1 MKPYFILNYREKNFA
16 MLSGYPRMNGRIGA
30 RNHVAIIPT
39 VGCANDFIQKIRQN
53 VPGTVPILHHQGCA
67 QLKPDLEQVTRTLI
81 GLGVNPNVAAVLVV
95 SLGCESVSPQEVV
108 DGIAASGKPVA
119 LLSLQEEG
127 GFTKALRKG
136 IDVATRMCVE
146 ANAQERKSFALED
159 LVLGIKCGASDT
171 TSGLVSNTVVGFV
184 VDKVVDAGGTV
195 IFGETTEIIG
205 AEHILAKRAVNQ
217 HVAKRV
223 YEVVE
228 RMEAKAKAM
237 GVDMRGSQPTGGN
250 IRGGLTSIEEKS
262 LGAIVKGGSRPLQGV
277 LEYGEQPSGHGLY
290 FMDSPGM
297 EIVYLTGPA
306 AGGVQALLFSTG
318 LGAPQGFPLYPVIKI
333 CGNERTVSHLAEH
346 IDVDVSTLLRGEET
360 LEEAGNRLFT
370 ELVSV
375 ISGKKTKAEALGLD
389 GTVDIY
395 TWGSFI

>member
-1 MKPYFILNYREKNFA
+1 
-16 MLSGYPRMNGRIGA
+16 MLSGYSRTNGEMGA

-39 VGCANDFIQKIRQN
+39 AGCVNDFIRKIEQN

-67 QLKPDLEQVTRTLI
+67 QLKPDLEQVTQILI
-81 GLGVNPNVAAVLVV
+81 GLGINPNVTGVLVV
-95 SLGCESVSPQEVV
+95 SLGCESIVSQEVV
-108 DGIAASGKPVA
+108 DGIASSGKPVA

-127 GFTKALRKG
+127 GYTKALRKG
-136 IDVATRMCVE
+136 IEVASLMCVE
-146 ANAQERKSFALED
+146 ANAQERKPFSLED

-171 TSGLVSNTVVGFV
+171 TSGLVANPVIGVV
-184 VDKVVDAGGTV
+184 VDRVVDAGGTV

-205 AEHILAKRAVNQ
+205 AEHILAKRAVNKR
-217 HVAKRV
+217 VAKRV

-277 LEYGEQPSGHGLY
+277 LEYGERPTGKGLY

-306 AGGVQALLFSTG
+306 AGGVQVLLFSTG
-318 LGAPQGFPLYPVIKI
+318 LGAPQGFPLYPVVKV
-333 CGNERTVSHLAEH
+333 CGNERTANHLAEH
-346 IDVDVSTLLRGEET
+346 IDIDVSPVLRSEET

-370 ELVSV
+370 ELVEV
-375 ISGKKTKAEALGLD
+375 VSGKKTKAETLGFD
-389 GTVDIY
+389 STVDIY
-395 TWGSFI
+395 TLGSFI

>member
-1 MKPYFILNYREKNFA
+1 M
-16 MLSGYPRMNGRIGA
+16 GV

-39 VGCANDFIQKIRQN
+39 AGCVNDFIQKIRQK

-67 QLKPDLEQVTRTLI
+67 QLKPDLEQVTHTLI
-81 GLGVNPNVAAVLVV
+81 GLGINPNVAAVLVV

-108 DGIAASGKPVA
+108 DGIASSGKPVA
-119 LLSLQEEG
+119 LLSLQKEG

-136 IDVATRMCVE
+136 INVAKRMCAE
-146 ANAQERKSFALED
+146 AYVQERKSFSLED

-184 VDKVVDAGGTV
+184 VDKVIDAGGTV

-262 LGAIVKGGSRPLQGV
+262 LGAIVKGGSRPLQDV
-277 LEYGEQPSGHGLY
+277 LEYGEQPSGSGLY

-306 AGGVQALLFSTG
+306 AGGVQVLLFSTG

-333 CGNERTVSHLAEH
+333 CGNERTGSHLTEH
-346 IDVDVSTLLRGEET
+346 IDVDVSTILRGEET
-360 LEEAGNRLFT
+360 IEEAGNRLFT
-370 ELVSV
+370 ELVTV

>member
-1 MKPYFILNYREKNFA
+1 
-16 MLSGYPRMNGRIGA
+16 MLSGYTRMTGAMGA
-30 RNHVAIIPT
+30 RNHVALIPT
-39 VGCANDFIQKIRQN
+39 VGCANAFVRKIGQQ

-67 QLKPDLEQVTRTLI
+67 QLKPDLDQVTRTLI
-81 GLGVNPNVAAVLVV
+81 GLGINPNVAGVVVV
-95 SLGCESVSPQEVV
+95 SLGCESVAPQEVV

-127 GFTKALRKG
+127 GFAKALRRG
-136 IDVATRMCVE
+136 VDVASQMCVE
-146 ANAQERKSFALED
+146 ALAQAREPFALAD

-171 TSGLVSNTVVGFV
+171 TSGLVANPVLGVV
-184 VDKVVDAGGTV
+184 VDRVVDAGGTV

-205 AEHILAKRAVNQ
+205 AEHLLAKRAVNQ
-217 HVAKRV
+217 RVARRV
-223 YEVVE
+223 YEIVA
-228 RMEAKAKAM
+228 RMEGKAKAM

-277 LEYGEQPSGHGLY
+277 LEYGERPSGKGLY

-306 AGGVQALLFSTG
+306 AGGVHVLLFSTG
-318 LGAPQGFPLYPVIKI
+318 LGAPQGFPLYPVIKV
-333 CGNERTVSHLAEH
+333 CGNERTTRHLAEY
-346 IDVDVSTLLRGEET
+346 IDVDVSPVLRGEET
-360 LEEAGNRLFT
+360 LDEAGDRLFT
-370 ELVSV
+370 ELVQV
-375 ISGKKTKAEALGLD
+375 VSGKQTKAEALGFD
-389 GTVDIY
+389 DTVDIY

>member
-1 MKPYFILNYREKNFA
+1 
-16 MLSGYPRMNGRIGA
+16 
-30 RNHVAIIPT
+30 
-39 VGCANDFIQKIRQN
+39 
-53 VPGTVPILHHQGCA
+53 
-67 QLKPDLEQVTRTLI
+67 
-81 GLGVNPNVAAVLVV
+81 
-95 SLGCESVSPQEVV
+95 VSPQEVV

-136 IDVATRMCVE
+136 INVAKRMCAE
-146 ANAQERKSFALED
+146 ANAQKRKVFSLED
-159 LVLGIKCGASDT
+159 VVLGIKCGGSDT
-171 TSGLVSNTVVGFV
+171 TSGLVSNPVVGFV

-223 YEVVE
+223 YEVAE

-262 LGAIVKGGSRPLQGV
+262 LGAIVKGGSKPLQGV
-277 LEYGEQPSGHGLY
+277 LEYGEQPSRRGLY

-306 AGGVQALLFSTG
+306 AGGVQVLLFSTG
-318 LGAPQGFPLYPVIKI
+318 LGAPQGFPLYPVVKV
-333 CGNERTVSHLAEH
+333 CGNERTGSHLAEH
-346 IDVDVSTLLRGEET
+346 IDVDVSPILRGEET
-360 LEEAGNRLFT
+360 LEEAGNRLFA
-370 ELVSV
+370 ELVEV

>member
-1 MKPYFILNYREKNFA
+1 
-16 MLSGYPRMNGRIGA
+16 MLSGYKRVTGAMGA
-30 RNHVAIIPT
+30 RNHVALLPT
-39 VGCANDFIQKIRQN
+39 VGCANAFVRRIGQQ

-67 QLKPDLEQVTRTLI
+67 QLKPDLEQVTQTLI
-81 GLGVNPNVAAVLVV
+81 GLGINPNVAAVVVV
-95 SLGCESVSPQEVV
+95 SLGCESVVPQEVV

-127 GFTKALRKG
+127 GFTKALRRG
-136 IDVATRMCVE
+136 VDVASRMCVE
-146 ANAQERKSFALED
+146 AQAQTREPFALAD

-171 TSGLVSNTVVGFV
+171 TSGLVANPVLGVV
-184 VDKVVDAGGTV
+184 VDRVVDAGGTV

-205 AEHILAKRAVNQ
+205 AEHLLAKRAVNQ
-217 HVAKRV
+217 RVARRV
-223 YEVVE
+223 YEIVA
-228 RMEAKAKAM
+228 RMEGKAKAM

-277 LEYGEQPSGHGLY
+277 LEYGERPPGKGLY

-306 AGGVQALLFSTG
+306 AGGVHVLLFSTG
-318 LGAPQGFPLYPVIKI
+318 LGAPQGFPLYPVIKV
-333 CGNERTVSHLAEH
+333 CGNERTTRHLAEY
-346 IDVDVSTLLRGEET
+346 IDVDVSPVLRGEES
-360 LEEAGNRLFT
+360 LDEAGDRLFT
-370 ELVSV
+370 ELVQV
-375 ISGKKTKAEALGLD
+375 VSGKPTKAEALGFD
-389 GTVDIY
+389 ETMDIY

>member
-1 MKPYFILNYREKNFA
+1 M
-16 MLSGYPRMNGRIGA
+16 GA
-30 RNHVAIIPT
+30 RNHVALLPT
-39 VGCANDFIQKIRQN
+39 TGCANAFVRKIGQQ

-81 GLGVNPNVAAVLVV
+81 GLGLNPNVAGVVVV
-95 SLGCESVSPQEVV
+95 SLGCESVVPQEVV

-119 LLSLQEEG
+119 LLSLQAEG
-127 GFTKALRKG
+127 GFTKTLQRG
-136 IDVATRMCVE
+136 IDVASHMCAE
-146 ANAQERKSFALED
+146 AHAQEREPFTVAD

-171 TSGLVSNTVVGFV
+171 TSGLAANPVLGLV
-184 VDKVVDAGGTV
+184 VDRVVDAGGTV

-205 AEHILAKRAVNQ
+205 AEHLLAQRAVNQ
-217 HVAKRV
+217 RVAQRV

-277 LEYGEQPSGHGLY
+277 LEYGERPSGKGLY

-318 LGAPQGFPLYPVIKI
+318 LGAPQGFPLYPVIKV
-333 CGNERTVSHLAEH
+333 CGNERTARHLAEH
-346 IDVDVSTLLRGEET
+346 IDVDVSPVLRGEET
-360 LEEAGNRLFT
+360 LDEAGDRLFT
-370 ELVSV
+370 ELVQV
-375 ISGKKTKAEALGLD
+375 VSGKSTKAEALGFD
-389 GTVDIY
+389 ETVDIY
-395 TWGSFI
+395 TWGTFI

>member
-1 MKPYFILNYREKNFA
+1 
-16 MLSGYPRMNGRIGA
+16 MLSGYSRINGKMGA

-39 VGCANDFIQKIRQN
+39 AGCVNDFIRKIEQN

-67 QLKPDLEQVTRTLI
+67 QLKPDLEQVTQILI
-81 GLGVNPNVAAVLVV
+81 GLGINPNVTGVLVV
-95 SLGCESVSPQEVV
+95 SLGCESIVPQEVV
-108 DGIAASGKPVA
+108 DGIASSGKPVS

-127 GFTKALRKG
+127 GYTKALQKG
-136 IDVATRMCVE
+136 IDVASKMCVE
-146 ANAQERKSFALED
+146 ANTQERKPFSLED

-171 TSGLVSNTVVGFV
+171 TSGLVANPVIGVV
-184 VDKVVDAGGTV
+184 VDRVIDAGGTV

-217 HVAKRV
+217 RVSKRV
-223 YEVVE
+223 YEIVE
-228 RMEAKAKAM
+228 RMEAKAKAL

-277 LEYGEQPSGHGLY
+277 LEYGERPIGKGLY

-318 LGAPQGFPLYPVIKI
+318 LGAPQGFPLYPVIKV
-333 CGNERTVSHLAEH
+333 CGNERTSNHLAEH
-346 IDVDVSTLLRGEET
+346 IDVDVSPVLRDEET
-360 LEEAGNRLFT
+360 LAEAGDRLFT
-370 ELVSV
+370 ELVQV
-375 ISGKKTKAEALGLD
+375 VSGKKTNAETLGFD
-389 GTVDIY
+389 STVDIY
-395 TWGSFI
+395 TLGSFI

>member
-223 YEVVE
+223 FEVVE

-262 LGAIVKGGSRPLQGV
+262 LGAIVKGGVKTSSRC
-277 LEYGEQPSGHGLY
+277 SR
-290 FMDSPGM
+290 
-297 EIVYLTGPA
+297 I
-306 AGGVQALLFSTG
+306 
-318 LGAPQGFPLYPVIKI
+318 
-333 CGNERTVSHLAEH
+333 
-346 IDVDVSTLLRGEET
+346 
-360 LEEAGNRLFT
+360 
-370 ELVSV
+370 
-375 ISGKKTKAEALGLD
+375 
-389 GTVDIY
+389 
-395 TWGSFI
+395 W

>member
-1 MKPYFILNYREKNFA
+1 
-16 MLSGYPRMNGRIGA
+16 MLSGYPRTNGGIGA

-39 VGCANDFIQKIRQN
+39 AGCAKDFIQKIRQN

-81 GLGVNPNVAAVLVV
+81 GLGINPNVAGVLVV
-95 SLGCESVSPQEVV
+95 SLGCESVSPQEVF

-136 IDVATRMCVE
+136 IDVAKRMCVE
-146 ANAQERKSFALED
+146 ANVQEREFFSVED
-159 LVLGIKCGASDT
+159 LVLGIKCGGSDT
-171 TSGLVSNTVVGFV
+171 TSGLVSNPVVGLV
-184 VDKVVDAGGTV
+184 VDRVVDAGGTV

-223 YEVVE
+223 YEIVE
-228 RMEAKAKAM
+228 RMEAKAKAT

-277 LEYGEQPSGHGLY
+277 LEYGEQPSGSGLY

-306 AGGVQALLFSTG
+306 AGGVQVLLFSTG
-318 LGAPQGFPLYPVIKI
+318 LGAPQGFPLYPVIKV
-333 CGNERTVSHLAEH
+333 CGNERTGSHLAEH
-346 IDVDVSTLLRGEET
+346 IDVDVSPILRGEET
-360 LEEAGNRLFT
+360 LEEAGNRLFK
-370 ELVSV
+370 ELVEV
-375 ISGKKTKAEALGLD
+375 VSGKKTKAEALGLD

>member
-1 MKPYFILNYREKNFA
+1 
-16 MLSGYPRMNGRIGA
+16 
-30 RNHVAIIPT
+30 
-39 VGCANDFIQKIRQN
+39 
-53 VPGTVPILHHQGCA
+53 
-67 QLKPDLEQVTRTLI
+67 
-81 GLGVNPNVAAVLVV
+81 V
-95 SLGCESVSPQEVV
+95 SSKKVV
-108 DGIAASGKPVA
+108 DGIAASGKPVD

-136 IDVATRMCVE
+136 IDIATQMCVE
-146 ANAQERKSFALED
+146 ANAQERRSFALED

-171 TSGLVSNTVVGFV
+171 TSGLVSNTVVGHV
-184 VDKVVDAGGTV
+184 VDKVVDGGGTV

-205 AEHILAKRAVNQ
+205 AEHLLAKRAVNQ

-250 IRGGLTSIEEKS
+250 IRGGITSIEEKS
-262 LGAIVKGGSRPLQGV
+262 LGAIAKSGSKPLQGV
-277 LEYGEQPSGHGLY
+277 LEYSEKPSERGLF

-333 CGNERTVSHLAEH
+333 CGNERTGNHLAEH
-346 IDVDVSTLLRGEET
+346 IDVDVSTILRGEET
-360 LEEAGNRLFT
+360 LDEAGNRLFA

>member
-1 MKPYFILNYREKNFA
+1 
-16 MLSGYPRMNGRIGA
+16 MLSGYSRTNGDMGA

-39 VGCANDFIQKIRQN
+39 AGCVNDFIRKIEQN

-67 QLKPDLEQVTRTLI
+67 QLKPDLEQVTQILI
-81 GLGVNPNVAAVLVV
+81 GLGINPNVTGVLVV
-95 SLGCESVSPQEVV
+95 SLGCESIVPQEVV
-108 DGIAASGKPVA
+108 DGIASSGKPVA
-119 LLSLQEEG
+119 FLSLQEEG
-127 GFTKALRKG
+127 GYTKALQKG
-136 IDVATRMCVE
+136 IDVASKMCVE
-146 ANAQERKSFALED
+146 ANTQERKPFSLED

-171 TSGLVSNTVVGFV
+171 TSGLVANPVIGVV
-184 VDKVVDAGGTV
+184 VDRVIDAGGTV

-217 HVAKRV
+217 RVSKRV
-223 YEVVE
+223 YEIVE
-228 RMEAKAKAM
+228 RMEAKAKAL

-277 LEYGEQPSGHGLY
+277 LEYGERPIGKGLY

-318 LGAPQGFPLYPVIKI
+318 LGAPQGFPLYPVIKV
-333 CGNERTVSHLAEH
+333 CGNERTSNHLAEH
-346 IDVDVSTLLRGEET
+346 IDVDVSPVLRGEET
-360 LEEAGNRLFT
+360 LDEAGDRLFT
-370 ELVSV
+370 ELVQV
-375 ISGKKTKAEALGLD
+375 VSGKKTNAETLGFD
-389 GTVDIY
+389 STVDIY
-395 TWGSFI
+395 TLGSFI

>member
-1 MKPYFILNYREKNFA
+1 
-16 MLSGYPRMNGRIGA
+16 MLSGYSRTNGDMGA

-39 VGCANDFIQKIRQN
+39 AGCVNDFIRKIEQN

-67 QLKPDLEQVTRTLI
+67 QLKPDLEQVTQILI
-81 GLGVNPNVAAVLVV
+81 GLGINPNVTGVLVV
-95 SLGCESVSPQEVV
+95 SLGCESIVPQEVV
-108 DGIAASGKPVA
+108 DGIASSGKPVA

-127 GFTKALRKG
+127 GYTKALRKG
-136 IDVATRMCVE
+136 IDVASKMCVE
-146 ANAQERKSFALED
+146 ANAQERKPFSLED

-171 TSGLVSNTVVGFV
+171 TSGLVANPVIGVV
-184 VDKVVDAGGTV
+184 VDRVIDAGGTV

-217 HVAKRV
+217 RVSKRV
-223 YEVVE
+223 YEIVE
-228 RMEAKAKAM
+228 RMEAKAKAL

-277 LEYGEQPSGHGLY
+277 LEYGERPIGKGLY

-318 LGAPQGFPLYPVIKI
+318 LGAPQGFPLYPVIKV
-333 CGNERTVSHLAEH
+333 CGNERTSNHLAEH
-346 IDVDVSTLLRGEET
+346 IDVDVSPVLRGEET
-360 LEEAGNRLFT
+360 LDEAGDRLFT
-370 ELVSV
+370 ELEQVV
-375 ISGKKTKAEALGLD
+375 SGKKTNAETLGFD
-389 GTVDIY
+389 STVDIY
-395 TWGSFI
+395 TLGSFI

>member
-1 MKPYFILNYREKNFA
+1 MKPYFISVYKEKNFA
-16 MLSGYPRMNGRIGA
+16 MLSGYPRMNGGLGA

-39 VGCANDFIQKIRQN
+39 AGCANDFIQKIRQN

-81 GLGVNPNVAAVLVV
+81 GLGVNPNVTAVLVV
-95 SLGCESVSPQEVV
+95 SLGCESVSSKEVA
-108 DGIAASGKPVA
+108 DGIAASGKPVD

-136 IDVATRMCVE
+136 IDVATQMCVD
-146 ANAQERKSFALED
+146 ANAQERRSFALED

-171 TSGLVSNTVVGFV
+171 TSGLVSNTVVGHV

-205 AEHILAKRAVNQ
+205 AEHLLAKRAVNQ

-250 IRGGLTSIEEKS
+250 IRGGITSIEEKS
-262 LGAIVKGGSRPLQGV
+262 LGAIAKSGSRPLQGV
-277 LEYGEQPSGHGLY
+277 LEYGEQPSQRGLF

-333 CGNERTVSHLAEH
+333 CGNERTGNHLVEH
-346 IDVDVSTLLRGEET
+346 IDVDVSTILRGEET
-360 LEEAGNRLFT
+360 IDEAGNRLFT

>member
-1 MKPYFILNYREKNFA
+1 
-16 MLSGYPRMNGRIGA
+16 MLSGYSRTNGDMGA

-39 VGCANDFIQKIRQN
+39 AGCVNDFIRKIEQN

-67 QLKPDLEQVTRTLI
+67 QLKPDLEQVTQILI
-81 GLGVNPNVAAVLVV
+81 GLGINPNVTGVLVV
-95 SLGCESVSPQEVV
+95 SLGCESIVPQEVV
-108 DGIAASGKPVA
+108 DGIASSGKPVS

-127 GFTKALRKG
+127 GYTKALQKG
-136 IDVATRMCVE
+136 IDVASKMCVE
-146 ANAQERKSFALED
+146 ANTQERKPFSLED

-171 TSGLVSNTVVGFV
+171 TSGLVANPVIGVV
-184 VDKVVDAGGTV
+184 VDKVIDAGGTV

-217 HVAKRV
+217 RVSKRV
-223 YEVVE
+223 YEIVE
-228 RMEAKAKAM
+228 RMEAKAKAL

-277 LEYGEQPSGHGLY
+277 LEYGERPIGKGLY

-318 LGAPQGFPLYPVIKI
+318 LGAPQGFPLYPVIKV
-333 CGNERTVSHLAEH
+333 CGNERTSNHLAEH
-346 IDVDVSTLLRGEET
+346 IDVDVSPVLRDEET
-360 LEEAGNRLFT
+360 LAEAGDRLFT
-370 ELVSV
+370 ELVQV
-375 ISGKKTKAEALGLD
+375 VSGKKTNAETLGFD
-389 GTVDIY
+389 RTVDIY
-395 TWGSFI
+395 TLGSFI